1 VKKGD
6 WDEEAL
12 RYVARLSSDRDL
24 VEEFV
29 ACGVWPLVHGWVLGE
44 IRPRRMLTLGDKMV
58 QSPAFV
64 VDLHGRD

>member
-1 VKKGD
+1 
-6 WDEEAL
+6 
-12 RYVARLSSDRDL
+12 VARLSSDRDL